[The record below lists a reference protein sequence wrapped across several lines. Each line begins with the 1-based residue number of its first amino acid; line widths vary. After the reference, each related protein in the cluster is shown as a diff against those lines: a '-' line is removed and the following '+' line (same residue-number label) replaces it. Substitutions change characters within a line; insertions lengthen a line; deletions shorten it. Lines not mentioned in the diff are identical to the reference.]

1 MWEVRPELISN
12 CKLFVITRVKD
23 LSEST
28 KSSLALL
35 EAAVAGN
42 VEDLSPHF
50 TILIPLLTWA
60 LRSHL
65 IAPQVC
71 SLFVKLR
78 SAVFEQQD
86 DVYGKI

>member
-1 MWEVRPELISN
+1 MKE
-12 CKLFVITRVKD
+12 

-28 KSSLALL
+28 KSSIALL
-35 EAAVAGN
+35 EAAIEGN

-50 TILIPLLTWA
+50 TVLIPLLTWA

-65 IAPQVC
+65 VAPQMC
-71 SLFVKLR
+71 DLFIKLR

-86 DVYGKI
+86 DVYGK